1 MPQRTVGLLGLE
13 DLILQK
19 SPNDGFYLQYTYD
32 VYELVLKQ
40 SPEVGA
46 VIISLTQRSTLRHRE
61 VRAAEMAQLRWHS
74 WI

>member
-1 MPQRTVGLLGLE
+1 MGLE

-19 SPNDGFYLQYTYD
+19 SPNDGFCLQCAYD
-32 VYELVLKQ
+32 VHELVLKQ
-40 SPEVGA
+40 SSEVGA